1 MSTSAFFVTVL
12 LAVVLLVAV
21 SSVVAYRLGLRSGR
35 SSAALAEADR
45 QAAVDAAVRA
55 ILVERRATAEV
66 VAGERERTVTAAVDT
81 VVKVAGSAFDER
93 LRSGTRHIE
102 LRADAFEQQTKHL
115 HEELARMRDLVGTLM
130 QDAAEKHG
138 EVVNR
143 LEHTVSAATTLAQT
157 TQNLREALASP
168 KHRGQWGERM
178 ADDVLRAAGFVEGVN
193 YRRQTTISGGTRP
206 DVTFLLPEGLELNM
220 DVKFPIDNYLRYLDA
235 TTDADREAACTAFL
249 RDVRA
254 RVKEITTRDYIDP
267 ARTVDQV
274 LLFIPNESVYTFI
287 HQNDPDLLDKA
298 LAQRVVLCSPSTLFA
313 VLAVVRHAVRNFLFE
328 RTSGE
333 ILECLTRFV
342 KQWDKFSDG
351 VDKVHKNLD
360 ALSRSFDELNG
371 TRRRM
376 LEKEMDRIEVL
387 QTRHE
392 GEAAVGPQLATAEA
406 PHGVRALR
414 AG

>member
-1 MSTSAFFVTVL
+1 MSSSAVLFAFV
-12 LAVVLLVAV
+12 LAAVSAAAAYLAGLRAGRAAVAV
-21 SSVVAYRLGLRSGR
+21 S
-35 SSAALAEADR
+35 EADR

-55 ILVERRATAEV
+55 VLVERRATAEA
-66 VAGERERTVTAAVDT
+66 VAGDRERTVTAAVDT

-115 HEELARMRDLVGTLM
+115 HEELARMRTLVGSLM

-143 LEHTVSAATTLAQT
+143 LEHTVTAATALAQT

-178 ADDVLRAAGFVEGVN
+178 ADDVLRAAGFVEGIN
-193 YRRQTTISGGTRP
+193 YRRQTTITGGTRP

-235 TTDADREAACTAFL
+235 TTDAERDTACAAFL

-287 HQNDPDLLDKA
+287 HQNDPELLDKA

-371 TRRRM
+371 TRRRL

-392 GEAAVGPQLATAEA
+392 DEAAVGPQLATADA
-406 PHGVRALR
+406 PRSMRALR